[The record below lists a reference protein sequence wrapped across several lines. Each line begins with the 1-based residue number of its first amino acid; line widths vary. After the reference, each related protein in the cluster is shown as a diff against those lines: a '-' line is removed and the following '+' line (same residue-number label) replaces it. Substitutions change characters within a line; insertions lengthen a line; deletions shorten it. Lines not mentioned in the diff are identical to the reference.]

1 MFVCQVSQADSQASI
16 SRLQWRIQ
24 FEGVSPPD
32 VKERFDQ
39 HSDKVHFYEGSVL
52 TVTPMTNSEHEK
64 FYFNLTSIMPNL
76 LESTMSTATYRFLN
90 GASVQC
96 GQDINH
102 YTTTVIHIIDGV

>member
-32 VKERFDQ
+32 VEERFNQ
-39 HSDKVHFYEGSVL
+39 HSDKGHFYEGSVL
-52 TVTPMTNSEHEK
+52 TVTLNHEHACVQ
-64 FYFNLTSIMPNL
+64 FYFNLTSINPNL
-76 LESTMSTATYRFLN
+76 LESTLSTTTYGFLN

-96 GQDINH
+96 GEDTDH
-102 YTTTVIHIIDGV
+102 YTTTVIHIIDGI